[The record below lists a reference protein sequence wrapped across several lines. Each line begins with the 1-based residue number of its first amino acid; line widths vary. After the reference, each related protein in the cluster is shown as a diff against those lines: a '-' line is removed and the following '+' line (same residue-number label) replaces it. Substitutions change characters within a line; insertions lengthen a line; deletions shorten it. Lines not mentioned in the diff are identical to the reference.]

1 MSTKPDDSDAV
12 YANLVDAH
20 CHPTDHPST
29 LGCIPKLRTSRLL
42 VMGTRSE
49 DWEAVEQLATDHPA
63 KVVPAFGIHPWFAA
77 SATDASLATLK
88 ALLARH
94 PAALVGEIGID
105 GVARDRATM
114 EVYPLAPQLEIFK
127 KQLLLAAE
135 TSRRVSVHT
144 VRAHGHLLA
153 ALQDHLRDDDKT
165 EQNGDA
171 GDKTQGRERSIAFPP
186 AVMNHSWSGSVE
198 TMRAML
204 AMKPGGDRLWFSFST
219 GVNGRSP
226 KTPERIRA
234 VPDNRVLIESDLH
247 DAELIDAALWDAC
260 RMVADAKGWSMLE
273 TAERTRRNAKEFLG
287 ETC

>member
-1 MSTKPDDSDAV
+1 MSTQTDDSDAV

-42 VMGTRSE
+42 IMGTRSE
-49 DWEAVEQLATDHPA
+49 DWNAVEQLATAHPR

-77 SATDASLATLK
+77 SATDSSFAELK
-88 ALLARH
+88 AVLARH
-94 PAALVGEIGID
+94 STALVGEIGID
-105 GVARDRATM
+105 GVARDRATN
-114 EVYPLAPQLEIFK
+114 EVYPLTPQLEIFK
-127 KQLLLAAE
+127 RQLLLAAE
-135 TSRRVSVHT
+135 NNRRVSVHT

-153 ALQDHLRDDDKT
+153 ALQELRDGKT
-165 EQNGDA
+165 SQNG
-171 GDKTQGRERSIAFPP
+171 GGSQGGKKRSSGFPP

-198 TMRAML
+198 TLRALL
-204 AMKPGGDRLWFSFST
+204 AMTPGGDRLWFSFST

-234 VPDNRVLIESDLH
+234 VPDNRILIESDLH
-247 DAELIDAALWDAC
+247 DAALIDAALWDAC

-273 TAERTRRNAKEFLG
+273 TAERTRRNAEEFLG
-287 ETC
+287 ETS